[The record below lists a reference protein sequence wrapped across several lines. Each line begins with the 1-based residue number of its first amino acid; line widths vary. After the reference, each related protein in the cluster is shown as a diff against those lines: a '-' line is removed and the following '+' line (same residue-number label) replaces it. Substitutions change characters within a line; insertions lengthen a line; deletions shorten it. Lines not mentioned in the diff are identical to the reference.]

1 MSCTWGGW
9 GDVQG
14 GRGGRGG
21 KRGVGQRSVKHPDFF
36 IGGKRRGKVKKVCFF
51 GMKKALI

>member
-1 MSCTWGGW
+1 MGG
-9 GDVQG
+9 G
-14 GRGGRGG
+14 GMYRGGGGGGGG